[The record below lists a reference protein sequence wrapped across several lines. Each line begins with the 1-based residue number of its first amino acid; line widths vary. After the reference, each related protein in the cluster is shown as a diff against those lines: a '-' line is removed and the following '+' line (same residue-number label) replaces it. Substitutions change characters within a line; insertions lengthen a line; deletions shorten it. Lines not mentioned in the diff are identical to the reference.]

1 MSDGA
6 TDANHTDHVSELLE
20 GQHVRLWPYFRGV
33 YPRNTLASLWQVMEA
48 DQAVEKVF
56 HAQPKYGRQETPY
69 PIRGDLI
76 SFVRY
81 FEPDQEGTR
90 LLLVAQAVE
99 SGEVAGM
106 FWFDDIIIGHKANAN
121 IWYRRKFW
129 GHPAREASRIACRYG
144 FEVLGYQAI
153 WALTPWRTAV
163 AHGESMGFEPVTVL
177 PGYLLIDDHPAD
189 LTVMKLTR
197 EDL

>member
-99 SGEVAGM
+99 SGEVSRDVLVRRHHHWPQGQREYLVSPEVLGPPGSRSLPDRLSVRLRGAGLSSHLGLDPLEDRGGP
-106 FWFDDIIIGHKANAN
+106 WRVNGLRASHC
-121 IWYRRKFW
+121 
-129 GHPAREASRIACRYG
+129 ASRILVDR
-144 FEVLGYQAI
+144 
-153 WALTPWRTAV
+153 
-163 AHGESMGFEPVTVL
+163 
-177 PGYLLIDDHPAD
+177 
-189 LTVMKLTR
+189 
-197 EDL
+197 